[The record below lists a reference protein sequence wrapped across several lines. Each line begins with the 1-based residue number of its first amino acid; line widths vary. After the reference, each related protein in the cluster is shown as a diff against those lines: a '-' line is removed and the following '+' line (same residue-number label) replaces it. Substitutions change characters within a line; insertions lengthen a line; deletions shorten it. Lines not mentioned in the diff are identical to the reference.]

1 MRHAAKVAEGAPF
14 SGVPAGC
21 DALLSSEV
29 DYAVTYNDDGFAS
42 IAFAD
47 HYLIGSAYS
56 EYEALRCVNV
66 DLSTGESFE
75 LDSVLTLTEDMANA
89 WADDFLASDENAE
102 FTLGLWGRDE
112 FVRALRG
119 EGAQD
124 HGDRVSATF
133 YVDPQ
138 GRIVLGVTFA
148 VSDGEGSISRGWH
161 DAVGVPARRAGEGEE
176 AVGLLGPC
184 DAARPEPPASSGARA
199 AVRSL
204 LVDARDG
211 HAAQPFALFA
221 GRGFHDRGR
230 GLRNQREP
238 FGVARMRILVVGVHA
253 RRERRVRAR
262 GNPVGFASSVNVTT
276 APASA
281 GSPTRKSSTTSR
293 LRASSCARRAS
304 ARGRGHAPAARTR
317 GARGRCS
324 RETPPRQQPGAVG
337 SR

>member
-1 MRHAAKVAEGAPF
+1 MSAYGLRVHMDFDVAYPRFEGDFDHLDAANGAIRDAAMTVPDRYYFEPDKDARTNMRHAAKVAEGAPF

-161 DAVGVPARRAGEGEE
+161 DAVVPADVLEKAKKQSAFWDLVTPE
-176 AVGLLGPC
+176 A
-184 DAARPEPPASSGARA
+184 
-199 AVRSL
+199 
-204 LVDARDG
+204 
-211 HAAQPFALFA
+211 
-221 GRGFHDRGR
+221 
-230 GLRNQREP
+230 
-238 FGVARMRILVVGVHA
+238 
-253 RRERRVRAR
+253 
-262 GNPVGFASSVNVTT
+262 
-276 APASA
+276 
-281 GSPTRKSSTTSR
+281 
-293 LRASSCARRAS
+293 
-304 ARGRGHAPAARTR
+304 
-317 GARGRCS
+317 
-324 RETPPRQQPGAVG
+324 
-337 SR
+337 